1 MAEYSREDAAYAE
14 SIVSR
19 LVNRETQGIELEP
32 GLAVSDIEEN
42 ANVFSDELSFLEEF
56 DADVPAARIADE
68 TVPVS
73 LQVALGNSY
82 RWPLFPLFGTGK
94 GRPWRR
100 HPFFYEELYD
110 GLRNL
115 LREGH
120 LNGFISMDRKEA
132 RATFDRRAIDFVA
145 TRVAAVRGLRNN
157 EPRQTWHRPTFL
169 SLRQFLQGAPVA
181 TPGCHFTV
189 STNSNGLRV
198 FWSGA
203 YYVTPNN
210 FNSPTTPTTSVLQAG
225 TYVFGVDGGAYG
237 NTIQWD
243 FNLVVSLPGPPY
255 AHMNF

>member
-1 MAEYSREDAAYAE
+1 MAEYSREDSAYAE
-14 SIVSR
+14 RIVSS
-19 LVNRETQGIELEP
+19 LVNRETQGMELEP

-42 ANVFSDELSFLEEF
+42 ANVFSDELSLLEEF
-56 DADVPAARIADE
+56 GSDVPAARIADE

-82 RWPLFPLFGTGK
+82 RLPLFSSFGSGN

-100 HPFFYEELYD
+100 HMFFYEELYHN
-110 GLRNL
+110 LRNL
-115 LREGH
+115 FRERQ
-120 LNGFISMDRKEA
+120 LNGFMWMNRQEA
-132 RATFDRRAIDFVA
+132 RTAFDRRAVDFVA
-145 TRVAAVRGLRNN
+145 TRVAAVRDLRNN
-157 EPRQTWHRPTFL
+157 EPRQAWHRPTL
-169 SLRQFLQGAPVA
+169 LNLRQFLHSAPAA

-243 FNLVVSLPGPPY
+243 FNLVVSLPGLPY